1 MEKANRVL
9 TGGYFYAGIFS
20 KKREKGGRSMQIY
33 SAMIPVKESFS
44 KKEFVRLVLEWNQGS
59 PCDRM
64 KGVNWDGESYSLCW
78 RDASRMLALEELPE
92 KRIIAARFQKEDIY
106 GMIWTTDLILN
117 LEEKRLS
124 VRLDQETTE
133 RTSSF
138 FYHFSP
144 PYFIRM
150 VIRKGYAGMDGRLPV
165 TGEPVAL
172 GIGEKELAEAVL
184 LGKEH
189 FQLPVIYVTKKWDGA
204 YPLHV
209 KRLSERLQGTAHVL
223 KETDPKLGELLRK
236 SCDGE
241 NPHHGAIGIYYPS
254 ASAGK
259 KKIHFEPYTEEI
271 LFQKI
276 VNMIY
281 RYENQQTRGPL
292 YLWEDIRM
300 ERLRLNHSVLLNNH
314 RKIQEENQD
323 LYEIFEAQLKSQ
335 EERIETLTNR
345 VTALSLENQGLHAK
359 MEERQAVPLIYKGSM
374 REFYEGEVR
383 GILLELLEDCLERQ
397 EPDTRSQ
404 EILKN
409 ILEENKKAGRQENRK
424 SRIKRLLKGYS
435 NLSASLKHDLEEL
448 GFSVVSEGKHYKL
461 TYFQD
466 PRYTIVMAKSCS
478 DARAGN
484 NLASEI
490 IRKML

>member
-1 MEKANRVL
+1 MEKANRIL

-20 KKREKGGRSMQIY
+20 RKREKGGRSMQIY

-78 RDASRMLALEELPE
+78 RDESRMLALEELPE

-184 LGKEH
+184 LGKEY
-189 FQLPVIYVTKKWDGA
+189 FQLPVVYVTKKWDGT

-209 KRLSERLQGTAHVL
+209 KRLSKLLQGTAHVL
-223 KETDPKLGELLRK
+223 KEADPKLGALLRK

-241 NPHHGAIGIYYPS
+241 NPHHGAIDVSI
-254 ASAGK
+254 
-259 KKIHFEPYTEEI
+259 I
-271 LFQKI
+271 LQ
-276 VNMIY
+276 
-281 RYENQQTRGPL
+281 PP
-292 YLWEDIRM
+292 
-300 ERLRLNHSVLLNNH
+300 
-314 RKIQEENQD
+314 RKIKRFILNPIQ
-323 LYEIFEAQLKSQ
+323 K
-335 EERIETLTNR
+335 
-345 VTALSLENQGLHAK
+345 K
-359 MEERQAVPLIYKGSM
+359 
-374 REFYEGEVR
+374 FY
-383 GILLELLEDCLERQ
+383 L
-397 EPDTRSQ
+397 
-404 EILKN
+404 
-409 ILEENKKAGRQENRK
+409 RK
-424 SRIKRLLKGYS
+424 SSI
-435 NLSASLKHDLEEL
+435 
-448 GFSVVSEGKHYKL
+448 
-461 TYFQD
+461 
-466 PRYTIVMAKSCS
+466 
-478 DARAGN
+478 
-484 NLASEI
+484 
-490 IRKML
+490 